1 MTWAVAWEWQVFINC
16 NQLSVFHIFTRQS
29 VSRCF
34 GEPNICRVPAL
45 RHVAVDC
52 GRVSLSSPW
61 LLCISCNY
69 CAAQAIV
76 VWATMIRLVCTLAEL
91 DCCGEPAER

>member
-34 GEPNICRVPAL
+34 GEPNIICTCVKACSCGLGPCFVIIS
-45 RHVAVDC
+45 VAIMYQ
-52 GRVSLSSPW
+52 LQ
-61 LLCISCNY
+61 LLCCTSNSSVGDDDKAGLHIS
-69 CAAQAIV
+69 
-76 VWATMIRLVCTLAEL
+76 
-91 DCCGEPAER
+91 